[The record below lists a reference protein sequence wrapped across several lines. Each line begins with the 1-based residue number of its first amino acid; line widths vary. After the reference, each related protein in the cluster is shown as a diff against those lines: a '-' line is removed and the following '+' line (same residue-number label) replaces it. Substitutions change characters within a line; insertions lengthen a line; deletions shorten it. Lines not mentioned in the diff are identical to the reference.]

1 VPDRRTRHTF
11 SAGRA
16 GPRGLSS
23 GAARVLERCDRLAQV
38 SEEPGRLT
46 RRFGT
51 PAMKE
56 ANALVAGW
64 MREAGLETREDVVGN
79 LIGRRG
85 DGVAGKIYMLGSHL
99 DTVVDAGR
107 YDGPLGV
114 LVALEAVQR
123 VERDVEIVG
132 FADEEGVRFGT
143 AYLGSS
149 AMTGRFDPA
158 WLDRTDGD
166 VRLGDLVGD
175 PGPARE
181 DIEGYVEVH
190 IEQGPVLE
198 RLGEPVGVVTA
209 IQGQSHAE
217 VTFVGEAGHAGTV
230 PHDARRDALTAAAE
244 WILAVERAGGT
255 VGRVQVEPNVRNVI
269 PGNVTVTLDLRHPDD
284 ATRRATFDALR
295 LQAGR
300 DRDVEVV
307 WRDGGD
313 SPAVAMDERL
323 SAAFGVDVRLP
334 SGAGHDAAMMAS
346 IAPAAMLFVR
356 CAGGISHNP
365 AEAVE
370 EADVAVALEALE
382 RLLRA
387 V

>member
-1 VPDRRTRHTF
+1 M
-11 SAGRA
+11 
-16 GPRGLSS
+16 S
-23 GAARVLERCDRLAQV
+23 GADRVLERCDALAQI

-51 PAMKE
+51 EAMRE

-64 MREAGLETREDVVGN
+64 MREAGLETREDAVRN

-85 DGVAGKIYMLGSHL
+85 DGPFLMLGSHL

-114 LVALEAVQR
+114 LIAIEAAERVARDLEV
-123 VERDVEIVG
+123 IG
-132 FADEEGVRFGT
+132 FADEEGCRFGT

-149 AMTGRFDPA
+149 ALTGRFDAA
-158 WLDRTDGD
+158 WLERRDGD
-166 VRLGDLVGD
+166 VRLRELVGD

-181 DIEGYVEVH
+181 DVEGYVEVH

-217 VTFVGEAGHAGTV
+217 VTFAGEAGHAGTT
-230 PHDARRDALTAAAE
+230 PKGDRHDALTAAAE

-269 PGNVTVTLDLRHPDD
+269 PGSVTVTLDLRHPDD

-295 LQAGR
+295 REAGR
-300 DRDVEVV
+300 GRDVEVD

-313 SPAVAMDERL
+313 SPAVVMDERL
-323 SAAFGVDVRLP
+323 TAAFGVSTRLP
-334 SGAGHDAAMMAS
+334 SGAGHDAAMMAQ
-346 IAPAAMLFVR
+346 IAPTAMLFVR
-356 CAGGISHNP
+356 SRGGSHNP
-365 AEAVE
+365 AESVE

>member
-1 VPDRRTRHTF
+1 
-11 SAGRA
+11 
-16 GPRGLSS
+16 LS
-23 GAARVLERCDRLAQV
+23 GATRVLERCDALARI

-56 ANALVAGW
+56 ANELVGGW
-64 MREAGLETREDVVGN
+64 MREAGLTTREDAVRN

-85 DGVAGKIYMLGSHL
+85 EGPFLMLGSHL

-114 LVALEAVQR
+114 LIAIEAAER
-123 VERDVEIVG
+123 VERNLEVVG
-132 FADEEGVRFGT
+132 FADEEGCRFGT

-158 WLDRTDGD
+158 WLELRDGD
-166 VRLGDLVGD
+166 VRLGDLVDD

-181 DIEGYVEVH
+181 DVVGYVEVH

-198 RLGEPVGVVTA
+198 RLGEPVGAVTA
-209 IQGQSHAE
+209 INGQSHAE
-217 VTFVGEAGHAGTV
+217 VRFIGEANHAGTT
-230 PHDARRDALTAAAE
+230 PMEDRHDALTAAAE
-244 WILAVERAGGT
+244 WVLAVERAGGT
-255 VGRVQVEPNVRNVI
+255 VGRLEVEPGVRNVI
-269 PGNVTVTLDLRHPDD
+269 PGHVTATLDLRHPDD
-284 ATRRATFDALR
+284 ATRRATIKALR
-295 LQAGR
+295 SRASR
-300 DRDVEVV
+300 VEVA
-307 WRDGGD
+307 WIDGAD
-313 SPAVAMDERL
+313 VPAVAMDERL
-323 SAAFGVDVRLP
+323 TAAFGVSTRLP
-334 SGAGHDAAMMAS
+334 SGAGHDAAMMAH
-346 IAPAAMLFVR
+346 IAPTAMLFVR
-356 CAGGISHNP
+356 SRGGSHNP
-365 AEAVE
+365 AESVE

>member
-1 VPDRRTRHTF
+1 M
-11 SAGRA
+11 
-16 GPRGLSS
+16 S
-23 GAARVLERCDRLAQV
+23 GAARVLERCDRLGAV

-51 PAMKE
+51 EAMRE

-64 MREAGLETREDVVGN
+64 MREAGLEVREDAVGN

-85 DGVAGKIYMLGSHL
+85 EGPVLVLGSHL

-114 LVALEAVQR
+114 LVALEAAER
-123 VERDVEIVG
+123 VARPLEVVG

-158 WLDRTDGD
+158 WLELRDEEG
-166 VRLGDLVGD
+166 VRLGDLVGEL
-175 PGPARE
+175 GPARE
-181 DIEGYVEVH
+181 DVLGYVEVH

-198 RLGEPVGVVTA
+198 RLGDPVGVVTA
-209 IQGQSHAE
+209 IAGQSHAE
-217 VTFVGEAGHAGTV
+217 VTFTGEAGHAGTV
-230 PHDARRDALTAAAE
+230 PMDARHDALAAAAE
-244 WILAVERAGGT
+244 FVLAVEGAGGT
-255 VGRVQVEPNVRNVI
+255 VGRLRVEPGARNVI
-269 PGNVTVTLDLRHPDD
+269 PGRAAMTLDLRNADDD
-284 ATRRATFDALR
+284 ARRAALARVRDDAGAIAR
-295 LQAGR
+295 RRG
-300 DRDVEVV
+300 VELA
-307 WRDGGD
+307 WDD
-313 SPAVAMDERL
+313 TADLPAVTMDERL
-323 SAAFGVDVRLP
+323 GEAFGVATRLP
-334 SGAGHDAAMMAS
+334 SGAGHDAAMMAT

-356 CAGGISHNP
+356 CRGGISHNP
-365 AEAVE
+365 AELVE
-370 EADVAVALEALE
+370 EADVAAAVEALE